1 MTLPVTVEIAFGVD
15 PFDSTTLN
23 TGSNWTDVTG
33 SVRSL
38 DYQTST
44 RSDRFGVFSA
54 GSAMVA
60 LDDLD
65 REFDPSNSGSTY
77 VGEFK
82 RDVPVRIIGTHS
94 STDYVQWYGYVTLW
108 TPGYQG
114 KDAVTTVQAHDGLGL
129 LARYDLDQLASP
141 AYSCDTAGGRIARVL
156 DLLGFPSGYRD
167 LDNGTGLTSTS
178 FGVNALQHC
187 QLVAASDGGLFY
199 ADRDGTLTFDGLSA
213 LTTTRQVT
221 SQATL
226 TDYLNDPGPTR
237 TGVGAGFRNLVR
249 IGGEAVTTAE
259 QDNVGANQ
267 VPVAYQRLYLL
278 MNADAQATA
287 LAGFYADLYGA
298 ETPFTK
304 TATYTVAT
312 SAGATSNSALFPR
325 RLRDRVTLNLTPP
338 GGGTGISDQ
347 VFIGGVRGRIGQ
359 NQRWDIEHTYSSADA
374 YDDNLAAPPSQWLI
388 LDDATNG
395 VLDTDRLAY

>member
-1 MTLPVTVEIAFGVD
+1 
-15 PFDSTTLN
+15 
-23 TGSNWTDVTG
+23 
-33 SVRSL
+33 
-38 DYQTST
+38 
-44 RSDRFGVFSA
+44 
-54 GSAMVA
+54 
-60 LDDLD
+60 
-65 REFDPSNSGSTY
+65 
-77 VGEFK
+77 
-82 RDVPVRIIGTHS
+82 
-94 STDYVQWYGYVTLW
+94 
-108 TPGYQG
+108 
-114 KDAVTTVQAHDGLGL
+114 
-129 LARYDLDQLASP
+129 
-141 AYSCDTAGGRIARVL
+141 
-156 DLLGFPSGYRD
+156 
-167 LDNGTGLTSTS
+167 
-178 FGVNALQHC
+178 
-187 QLVAASDGGLFY
+187 
-199 ADRDGTLTFDGLSA
+199 
-213 LTTTRQVT
+213 
-221 SQATL
+221 
-226 TDYLNDPGPTR
+226 
-237 TGVGAGFRNLVR
+237 VGAGFRNLVR

-267 VPVAYQRLYLL
+267 VPVVYQRLDLL

-312 SAGATSNSALFPR
+312 SAGATSTSALFPR